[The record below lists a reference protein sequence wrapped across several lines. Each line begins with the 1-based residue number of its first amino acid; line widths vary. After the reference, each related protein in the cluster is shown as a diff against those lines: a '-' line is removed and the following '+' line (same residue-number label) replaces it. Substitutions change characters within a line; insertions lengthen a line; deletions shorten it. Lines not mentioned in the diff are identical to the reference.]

1 MSSLERM
8 TEQELVAHLCQLA
21 DECDRLGQELARTAQ
36 RQRFSKDAQD
46 IAGAARDERMLLARM
61 NRIMDR
67 MRAAEGHLMR
77 IRGQL
82 RPLQLHEALP
92 G

>member
-1 MSSLERM
+1 MTSLERM

-21 DECDRLGQELARTAQ
+21 DECDRLGRELARTEQ

-46 IAGAARDERMLLARM
+46 VARAAQDGQGLLTRM
-61 NRIMDR
+61 NRLMDR

-82 RPLQLHEALP
+82 RPLP
-92 G
+92 VP